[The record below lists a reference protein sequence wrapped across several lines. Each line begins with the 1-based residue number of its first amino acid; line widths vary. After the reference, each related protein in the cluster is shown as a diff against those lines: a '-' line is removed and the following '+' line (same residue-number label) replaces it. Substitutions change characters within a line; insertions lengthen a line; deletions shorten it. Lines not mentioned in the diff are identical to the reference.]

1 MTFSNFAYCR
11 GKRQDEYRQFSIDP
25 EENTPFGAG

>member
-1 MTFSNFAYCR
+1 MTFSFAYCW

-25 EENTPFGAG
+25 EDTPFGAG